1 MTGFTHL
8 VECEIVI
15 QPGDTV
21 AIVGAGPIGLS
32 AILDDI
38 SSQAIGKRAH
48 HGNCVYTSLVGGVE
62 SQRMPARDSEASPD
76 SQIE

>member
-1 MTGFTHL
+1 VYDGFKHL

-32 AILDDI
+32 AILGDI
-38 SSQAIGKRAH
+38 GSEAICKRAH

-62 SQRMPARDSEASPD
+62 TERTSRSGQ
-76 SQIE
+76 